1 MLTLAIVSQK
11 GGVGKTTLAIH
22 LAEAAHA
29 AGYVTVVIDLDPQAT
44 AATWGDWRDGEA
56 PEVITTPPGRLTKTI
71 EAAIATGAEV
81 IVIDTPP
88 NADMAAREAVG
99 AADIILV
106 PVRARAFDL
115 HAVATTAALVKGA
128 SSPAWVLFNAMPA
141 RAPRLLEEATD
152 AVGKKGLSVCPEVLT
167 ERGAFSTRWP
177 RAKLPESWSPAARPL
192 PRSPLSGDGCAY
204 RLT

>member
-71 EAAIATGAEV
+71 EAAQQ
-81 IVIDTPP
+81 P
-88 NADMAAREAVG
+88 
-99 AADIILV
+99 
-106 PVRARAFDL
+106 
-115 HAVATTAALVKGA
+115 
-128 SSPAWVLFNAMPA
+128 
-141 RAPRLLEEATD
+141 APR
-152 AVGKKGLSVCPEVLT
+152 
-167 ERGAFSTRWP
+167 
-177 RAKLPESWSPAARPL
+177 
-192 PRSPLSGDGCAY
+192 
-204 RLT
+204 

>member
-81 IVIDTPP
+81 IVIDT
-88 NADMAAREAVG
+88 AQCRHG
-99 AADIILV
+99 
-106 PVRARAFDL
+106 
-115 HAVATTAALVKGA
+115 
-128 SSPAWVLFNAMPA
+128 S
-141 RAPRLLEEATD
+141 
-152 AVGKKGLSVCPEVLT
+152 
-167 ERGAFSTRWP
+167 
-177 RAKLPESWSPAARPL
+177 
-192 PRSPLSGDGCAY
+192 PRSCRRCRHHPCPGPCPCV
-204 RLT
+204 

>member
-1 MLTLAIVSQK
+1 
-11 GGVGKTTLAIH
+11 
-22 LAEAAHA
+22 
-29 AGYVTVVIDLDPQAT
+29 
-44 AATWGDWRDGEA
+44 
-56 PEVITTPPGRLTKTI
+56 
-71 EAAIATGAEV
+71 
-81 IVIDTPP
+81 VIDTPP

-152 AVGKKGLSVCPEVLT
+152 AVGPKGLSVCPEVLT
-167 ERGAFSTRWP
+167 ERARFTTRWR
-177 RAKLPESWSPAARPL
+177 RAKLPESWSPAARPQ
-192 PRSPLSGDGCAY
+192 PRSPCCGMAA
-204 RLT
+204 LTG